1 MNERADAGD
10 ARVNLR
16 VLQKF
21 LMSALAQFG
30 GKLFDKW
37 RR

>member
-1 MNERADAGD
+1 M
-10 ARVNLR
+10 RVSVIR

-21 LMSALAQFG
+21 LMFALAQFG

-37 RR
+37 PR